1 MTSTETFY
9 LNLQP
14 LVKFADITKATKF
27 APVPDDW
34 YILITDIVES
44 TKAIEQ
50 GRYKDINLL
59 GACSIIAVLNAAKK
73 IDIPYVF
80 GGDGASILIPPTLY
94 AAAKQALLSVQQLA
108 RSEFNLDL
116 RIGIVPIAVVVA
128 ANHPVNVA
136 RLRVSE
142 NYSQAI
148 FTGGG
153 LTYAT
158 QLVKAPG
165 EENIYCLVPS
175 ETFASVDLSGL
186 ECRWQD
192 IPSLHEEIL
201 SLIVLET
208 AQASLNAADVYQNV
222 IEQIEAIYGN
232 ELSYHPVSDKN
243 TRLTFRTE
251 ALMKETKLR
260 AKSRRYFDRLLYLL
274 KIKLEN
280 LLGFIFMH
288 FKLKLG
294 EMDWGAYKKILTD
307 ATDYRK
313 FDDMLRLVISGT
325 ATQREALTNYLEEQ
339 YKAGN
344 LVYGTHVSD
353 RALMTCL
360 VFEHNGP
367 QVHFID
373 GADGGYTLA
382 AKAMKAKMHRKALNW
397 HTYVALNKRQ
407 QNFSSK
413 TGLPKDDEVSV
424 PPNEC

>member
-1 MTSTETFY
+1 MSTETFY
-9 LNLQP
+9 LDLVP
-14 LVKFADITKATKF
+14 LDKFSDITKTAKF
-27 APVPDDW
+27 VSVPDDW

-80 GGDGASILIPPTLY
+80 GGDGASILIPPILY

-108 RSEFNLDL
+108 KLEFDLDL
-116 RIGIVPIAVVVA
+116 RIGIVPVTVVMD
-128 ANHPVNVA
+128 ANHAVNIA
-136 RLRVSE
+136 RLRISE
-142 NYSQAI
+142 NYSQAV

-158 QLVKAPG
+158 QLVKASG
-165 EENIYCLVPS
+165 EGNIYCLVPS
-175 ETFASVDLSGL
+175 KAFISVDLSGL

-208 AQASLNAADVYQNV
+208 SQASLNSTNIYQKV
-222 IEQIEAIYGN
+222 IEQIEAIYRN
-232 ELSYHPVSDKN
+232 DLSYNPVSDKN
-243 TRLTFRTE
+243 IRLTFRTE
-251 ALMKETKLR
+251 ALIKETKLR
-260 AKSRRYFDRLLYLL
+260 AQSRRYFDKLLYLL

-280 LLGFIFMH
+280 LLGLLFMH
-288 FKLKLG
+288 FKLKIG
-294 EMDWGAYKKILTD
+294 AMDWGAYKTILTD

-313 FDDMLRLVISGT
+313 FDDMLRMIISGT
-325 ATQREALTNYLEEQ
+325 VVQREALVNYLEAQ

-382 AKAMKAKMHRKALNW
+382 AKAMKARMQRKVMNW
-397 HTYVALNKRQ
+397 HTYVSLNRRQ
-407 QNFSSK
+407 RPS
-413 TGLPKDDEVSV
+413 PKEPS
-424 PPNEC
+424 ET